1 MTTAELRGR
10 RALVTGGSQGIG
22 RATAYALAQAGA
34 RVAINYSKSESE
46 ALAIADDLAG
56 RGSEAL
62 AVRADVADADAVD
75 AMFARL
81 KETWGG
87 IDVLV
92 NNAGL
97 TRDGFL
103 MMLPEA
109 AWDTVLDTNLKG
121 AYLCVRRAVRSMIAG
136 RWGRVVNVV
145 SPAAFLGKDGAGS
158 YAASKGGLLSLSKSL
173 AREMARYGITVNCVC
188 PGFID
193 TKMIAG
199 MPAEERRQLESQI
212 PLRRFGRPEEVAEAI
227 TYLASDRAGYVT
239 GATLTVDGGLM
250 MI

>member
-22 RATAYALAQAGA
+22 RATVYALAQAGA
-34 RVAINYSKSESE
+34 RVAINYSKSRS
-46 ALAIADDLAG
+46 AAVAAADELMA
-56 RGSEAL
+56 RGSETL
-62 AVRADVADADAVD
+62 AVQADVADAGAVD
-75 AMFARL
+75 AMFAQI
-81 KETWGG
+81 KDAWGG
-87 IDVLV
+87 VDILV

-109 AWDTVLDTNLKG
+109 SWDAVVDTNLKG
-121 AYLCVRRAVRSMIAG
+121 AYLCARRAVRSMIAG
-136 RWGRVVNVV
+136 RWGRIINII
-145 SPAAFLGKDGAGS
+145 SPAAFLGKEGAGN
-158 YAASKGGLLSLSKSL
+158 YAAAKGGLLSLSRTL
-173 AREMARYGITVNCVC
+173 AREVARYGVTVNCVC
-188 PGFID
+188 PGFVD
-193 TKMIAG
+193 TTMIAG
-199 MPAEERRQLESQI
+199 MPAEERHRFEAQI

-227 TYLASDRAGYVT
+227 AYLASDRAAYVT